1 MELTPSE
8 DEAQRSMN
16 TMNVRELFC
25 QAGNISDVGQA
36 IALYKN
42 WIDDHPN
49 DPLLHAACFN
59 YAALLS
65 NNGDSAAAKPIL
77 LKALELDPR
86 FIPAQINLGF
96 VLERLGQTS
105 DAATQWLEVVN
116 QLHAIT
122 PESINHKLAALKQI
136 GRVLEAAHLYASAE
150 AVLRMSLELV
160 PNQADILQ
168 HWLGLRH
175 GQCKW
180 PLIEPLAN
188 LTRTEMLAGLS
199 PLSMAVTIDD
209 PLLQLGHAARYARGE
224 MPRPKHRFDQQILPT
239 YSNDRPNILRIG
251 YLSSDLRE
259 HAIGFLMA
267 ELFGLHDRE
276 RFEVFIYN
284 AWPYTNDAIQQR
296 IRDSTDHWRDIAA
309 QTDLEVARQIIADD
323 IAILVDVNG
332 HMQGSR
338 PKLLTLR
345 PAPVIV
351 NWLGYPGT
359 TGSACHTH
367 IIADAII
374 IPPEHEIFYSE
385 RVLRLPC
392 YQPNDRQRAVA
403 PISQSRADAGLPEQ
417 AMVYCCF
424 NGAHKITRP
433 IWEAWMRIL
442 QVVPN
447 SVLWLL
453 NTADDLKARLI
464 EYARQ
469 EGVTGD
475 RLVFAAKLR
484 NAEHLAR
491 YRLADLFLD
500 TSPYGAHTTASDALW
515 MGVPV
520 LTLCGR
526 SFASRVCSSLVSAA
540 GVPDLVCT
548 DLEAYIEQATRLG
561 RDRTACAAL
570 RSRLD
575 LGRDSC
581 TLFDTRRLVTHLEK
595 LFMQLSQDDRAG
607 RTPRPDLTNLDIYQ
621 EIGLALDVDDLASL
635 DEAAYRNIYIAELD
649 ARDRYSPLPPD
660 LRLWRKQAESHHHA
674 PQALES

>member
-1 MELTPSE
+1 M
-8 DEAQRSMN
+8 
-16 TMNVRELFC
+16 
-25 QAGNISDVGQA
+25 
-36 IALYKN
+36 
-42 WIDDHPN
+42 
-49 DPLLHAACFN
+49 
-59 YAALLS
+59 
-65 NNGDSAAAKPIL
+65 
-77 LKALELDPR
+77 
-86 FIPAQINLGF
+86 
-96 VLERLGQTS
+96 
-105 DAATQWLEVVN
+105 
-116 QLHAIT
+116 
-122 PESINHKLAALKQI
+122 ALKQI
-136 GRVLEAAHLYASAE
+136 GRVLEAAHLYANAE

-168 HWLGLRH
+168 HWLSLRH

-199 PLSMAVTIDD
+199 PLSMAVTMDD

-224 MPRPKHRFDQQILPT
+224 MPRPTNQPIRRSLPAVPR
-239 YSNDRPNILRIG
+239 DRLGILRIG

-267 ELFGLHDRE
+267 EMFGLHDRGQ
-276 RFEVFIYN
+276 FEIVIYHCG
-284 AWPYTNDAIQQR
+284 PQSNDAIQQR
-296 IRDSTDHWRDIAA
+296 IKAGCDRWHDI
-309 QTDLEVARQIIADD
+309 TTHSDDDVARQMVEDQ
-323 IAILVDVNG
+323 IAILIDVNG
-332 HMQGSR
+332 HTQGAR
-338 PKLLTLR
+338 PKLLALR

-359 TGSACHTH
+359 TGSPCHTH

-374 IPPEHEIFYSE
+374 IPPENEIFFSE
-385 RVLRLPC
+385 KVLRLPC
-392 YQPNDRQRAVA
+392 YQPNDRHRAVA
-403 PISQSRADAGLPEQ
+403 AISQSRLEAGLPEQ

-433 IWEAWMRIL
+433 IWQAWMAIL
-442 QVVPN
+442 RAVPD

-453 NTADDLKARLI
+453 DTADDLKARLI
-464 EYARQ
+464 DRAQQDEIAG
-469 EGVTGD
+469 E

-540 GVPDLVCT
+540 GMPDLVCASL
-548 DLEAYIEQATRLG
+548 DIYVEQAIRLG
-561 RDRTACAAL
+561 RDRGACAAL
-570 RSRLD
+570 RTRLD

-581 TLFDTRRLVTHLEK
+581 VLFDSALLVKRLEE
-595 LFMQLSQDDRAG
+595 LFRQICQDARDG
-607 RTPRPDLTNLDIYQ
+607 RIPRPDLTNLDIYA
-621 EIGLALDVDDLASL
+621 EIGLTSDDLASL
-635 DEAAYRNIYIAELD
+635 DDAAYRDHYVSELA
-649 ARDRYSPLPPD
+649 ARDQYSSLPAD
-660 LRLWRKQAESHHHA
+660 QRLWRKQGRVVPS
-674 PQALES
+674 